1 VDTCTFKP
9 RLNISFAVQ
18 DFVMQDE
25 IVFLPDHRGV
35 SVKHVVLIFGG
46 FFIFVQ
52 VFFLGSEPLQIRL
65 AVTVAFAVFLLL
77 GLWLSE
83 LNSRNWPRKIFIN
96 RSGIGY
102 GNMRAMH
109 GIDLIPWSEIAR
121 MDLFY
126 TGPRLSPHLRI
137 GLKPGVFRNRLKK
150 TALQRLSMGLDV
162 NIPVSVNVAP
172 DVVLQT
178 AERFWQESK
187 YSSG

>member
-9 RLNISFAVQ
+9 PLNISFAVQ

-150 TALQRLSMGLDV
+150 RLFRVCSGF
-162 NIPVSVNVAP
+162 
-172 DVVLQT
+172 
-178 AERFWQESK
+178 RQEARGSRSNPPQWK
-187 YSSG
+187 